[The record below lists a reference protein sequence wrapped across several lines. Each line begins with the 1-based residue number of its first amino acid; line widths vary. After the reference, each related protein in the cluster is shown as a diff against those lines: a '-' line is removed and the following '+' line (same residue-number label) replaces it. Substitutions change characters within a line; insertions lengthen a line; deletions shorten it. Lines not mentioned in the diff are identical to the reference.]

1 MTDEKMINGFKAAL
15 KENGQTLKFFY
26 DKYLPD
32 IKVQYSAVSKQLSD
46 YTALSDEVRQ
56 AAEKYLHDTGR

>member
-26 DKYLPD
+26 DQYLPD
-32 IKVQYSAVSKQLSD
+32 IKVQYSAVSKQLSG
-46 YTALSDEVRQ
+46 YTALSDEVR
-56 AAEKYLHDTGR
+56 AAVESYLYDVGR